1 MTTSRAPFPLA
12 PSELDA
18 LVRAALTEDRAE
30 ADITTSLLVPPEQH
44 GVAVL
49 LAKADGVLAGLPVA
63 RATFFALDPSLAW
76 LAHREDGDRIAAGDE
91 IALVEGRL
99 ASTLSAERVALNFL
113 QHLSGV
119 ATATAAVVE
128 RLAGTG
134 CRLRDTR
141 KTLPGLR
148 ALQKYAVLMGGGTNH
163 RLDLADGVLVKDN
176 HLAALRARELDIPDA
191 VRMVAGAGKGGLVE
205 IEVTN
210 REEAASALDAGAREL
225 LLDNMSPEEM
235 REIVELARGRSVLE
249 ASGGI
254 TLENVR
260 AVAESGVD
268 YVSMGALTHSVKALD
283 ISLEVSAV

>member
-12 PSELDA
+12 PSDLEA

-44 GVAVL
+44 GIAVL
-49 LAKADGVLAGLPVA
+49 LAKADGVLAGLPVV
-63 RATFFALDPSLAW
+63 RATFLALDPSLAW
-76 LAHREDGDRIAAGDE
+76 LAHREDGDRVVAGDE

-99 ASTLSAERVALNFL
+99 ASILSAERVALNFL

-119 ATATAAVVE
+119 ATAASIVVE
-128 RLAGTG
+128 RLAGTN

-148 ALQKYAVLMGGGTNH
+148 ALQKHAVLMGGGTNH
-163 RLDLADGVLVKDN
+163 RLDLADGILVKDN

-210 REEAASALDAGAREL
+210 RYEAADALDAGAREL
-225 LLDNMSPEEM
+225 LLDNMTPEEM
-235 REIVELARGRSVLE
+235 REIVELARGRAVLE

-254 TLENVR
+254 TLDNVR
-260 AVAESGVD
+260 AAAETGVD

-283 ISLEVSAV
+283 ISLEASAV

>member
-1 MTTSRAPFPLA
+1 MTTSRAPFPLTA
-12 PSELDA
+12 SELDA
-18 LVRAALTEDRAE
+18 LVRAALAEDRAAE
-30 ADITTSLLVPPEQH
+30 DLTTSLLVPPEQL
-44 GVAVL
+44 GRAVL

-63 RATFFALDPSLAW
+63 RAAFLALDPFLAW
-76 LAHREDGDRIAAGDE
+76 LEHHEDGDPIVAGDY

-99 ASTLSAERVALNFL
+99 APMLSAERVALNFL

-119 ATATAAVVE
+119 ATAAAAVVE
-128 RLAGTG
+128 RIEGTG

-176 HLAALRARELDIPDA
+176 HLAALRARDLDIEDA
-191 VRMVAGAGKGGLVE
+191 VERIRGAQSGLIEV
-205 IEVTN
+205 EVTN
-210 REEAASALDAGAREL
+210 YEEAARALDAGVKEL
-225 LLDNMSPEEM
+225 LLDNLSPEEM
-235 REIVELARGRSVLE
+235 REIVELARGRAVLE

-260 AVAESGVD
+260 TVAESGVD
-268 YVSMGALTHSVKALD
+268 YLSMGALTHSVKALD
-283 ISLEVSAV
+283 ISLEVEPV

>member
-12 PSELDA
+12 AAELDT
-18 LVRAALTEDRAE
+18 LVRAALSEDRA
-30 ADITTSLLVPPEQH
+30 ADDLTTQLLVPPEQL
-44 GVAVL
+44 GRAVL
-49 LAKADGVLAGLPVA
+49 LAKADGILAGLPVA
-63 RATFFALDPSLAW
+63 RAAFQELDPSLAW
-76 LAHREDGDRIAAGDE
+76 LQHCQDGDPISAGTYIAF
-91 IALVEGRL
+91 LEGRL
-99 ASTLSAERVALNFL
+99 APMLSAERVALNFL

-119 ATATAAVVE
+119 ATAVAVVVE
-128 RLAGTG
+128 RIEGTG

-176 HLAALRARELDIPDA
+176 HLASLRSRDLDIEDA
-191 VRMVAGAGKGGLVE
+191 VRLVQGAATGL
-205 IEVTN
+205 IEVEVTSY
-210 REEAASALDAGAREL
+210 EEAERALDAGAREL

-235 REIVELARGRSVLE
+235 REIVELARGRAVLE

-254 TLENVR
+254 TLDNVR
-260 AVAESGVD
+260 AAAEARVD

-283 ISLEVSAV
+283 ISLEVEAL